1 MFEAVI
7 LAGGFGTRLKEISGD
22 IPKPMVPVNGKPF
35 LYYIFDKLE
44 SSRCTKILL
53 SIHYRSD
60 YIIEKIKKDMPTKI
74 PIEFIIEKKP
84 LGTGGAL
91 RLASNRIINSRF
103 LALNGDTFTDVN
115 FEAIYKLGKKSEIV
129 LSAVEVPD
137 VSRYGLLKINKS
149 GVVTSI
155 GEKNNTGKGYING
168 GVYSIS
174 KSVFHS
180 VDEDSFSLEKDI
192 LPNYVNKMLSLKVP
206 GYFVDIGIPKDFYLF
221 EQHTR

>member
-44 SSRCTKILL
+44 RSLCAKILL
-53 SIHYRSD
+53 SIYYRSD
-60 YIIEKIKKDMPTKI
+60 YIIEKIRKDMPTKI
-74 PIEFIIEKKP
+74 PIEFVVEKKP

-91 RLASNRIINSRF
+91 RLASNRIFNSRF
-103 LALNGDTFTDVN
+103 LALNGDSFTDVN
-115 FEAIYKLGKKSEIV
+115 FEDIYELGKKSEIV

-137 VSRYGLLKINKS
+137 VSRYGRLKINKS
-149 GVVTSI
+149 GLVTSI
-155 GEKNNTGKGYING
+155 KEKNYSGKGYING

-174 KSVFHS
+174 KSVFNS
-180 VDEDSFSLEKDI
+180 VEKDSFSLETDI
-192 LPNYVNKMLSLKVP
+192 LPDYVNKMLSLKVS
-206 GYFVDIGIPKDFYLF
+206 GYFVDIGTPEDFYLF
-221 EQHTR
+221 EQHIK